1 MNAYVTITKDGYFIG
16 RRPTDYYRSVQIVM
30 PSKDLLY
37 YYFTEC
43 LEERGIQE
51 IHALTSKTRGT
62 YLKPGKPSRKNGK
75 TIWCRVKM
83 IDGTV
88 GNWICVQNV
97 YSVKMAV
104 LFCIKCCVDNVVDGD
119 LRKVVLPQK
128 TELNKRRSEI
138 ISSVLDLSHVR

>member
-1 MNAYVTITKDGYFIG
+1 MSKYVTITKDGYFIG
-16 RRPTDYYRSVQIVM
+16 RRPTDYHRSVQIVM

-37 YYFTEC
+37 DYFTKY

-83 IDGTV
+83 VDGTV

-97 YSVKMAV
+97 YSVKMAA
-104 LFCIKCCVDNVVDGD
+104 LFCIKCCVDNIVADELG
-119 LRKVVLPQK
+119 KVVLPQK